1 MPGWGWVILV
11 IAALTVFILG
21 VVYALLHLKD
31 ALGKVSGIAG
41 QVQSRI
47 SRMMEN
53 KGLEQRDMVPSFTK
67 TIRENADAYSQ
78 AHAGIIER
86 RRRRSRRHQDQWTAW
101 ADSTREDTD
110 RLAQQLNISEND

>member
-1 MPGWGWVILV
+1 MPGWGWAILV

-21 VVYALLHLKD
+21 VVYALLHLRD
-31 ALGKVSGIAG
+31 ALGKVSGTAG

-47 SRMMEN
+47 SRMTEN
-53 KGLEQRDMVPSFTK
+53 KGLEQRDMVPSFT
-67 TIRENADAYSQ
+67 NADAYSQ